1 MVHHTDRLFRM
12 TIQNISV
19 EATIER
25 VKTLVAAEK
34 ELSPALKSS
43 LEVLLLL
50 VTIMVNQLG
59 LNSKNSSKP
68 PSMDPNRH
76 KKPRGKDGRKPGGQ
90 KGRAGTTLQQ
100 VPDPDEIKIL
110 PVDRSSLPR
119 GRYQEAG
126 YDVRQVI
133 DLKISRMVTEY
144 RAEILK
150 DQQGKRYVAPFP
162 DGVTRPVQYG
172 NSVKVNSVYMSQY
185 QLIPYNRIE
194 DHFLEQLRIPVSAG
208 SVFNFNQEAY
218 DRLEHFDQW
227 VRIQL
232 AMSAVLH
239 VDETGINIGGKGYW
253 LHNASN
259 TKLTCFFPHVK
270 RGTVAMNAM
279 GILPTF
285 HGILC
290 HDHLKAYFKYGAFHA
305 LCNAHHL
312 RELERAFEQDNQQWA
327 VKMSDLLKELNKA
340 VLDAGGVLPAPESKR
355 YRKRYRE
362 LLAEAESECPAPEDK
377 RRQGSRGKIPRSKAR
392 NLLERLRN
400 YENDVLR
407 FMAEPDVPF
416 SNNQAENDLRMT
428 KVQQK
433 ISGCFRSW
441 DGARIFCRIRSYL
454 STCRKQGITATEA
467 LTLLFEGKSPEFMSA
482 NPNSAAIAD

>member
-1 MVHHTDRLFRM
+1 MLHHTDRLFRM
-12 TIQNISV
+12 TIQNISL

-25 VKTLVAAEK
+25 VKTLIAEEK

-43 LEVLLLL
+43 LEVLLHL
-50 VTIMVNQLG
+50 VTLIVNRLG

-68 PSMDPNRH
+68 PSMDPNRR
-76 KKPRGKDGRKPGGQ
+76 KKPRGQGGRKPGGQ
-90 KGRAGTTLQQ
+90 QGRSGTTL
-100 VPDPDEIKIL
+100 
-110 PVDRSSLPR
+110 
-119 GRYQEAG
+119 
-126 YDVRQVI
+126 
-133 DLKISRMVTEY
+133 
-144 RAEILK
+144 
-150 DQQGKRYVAPFP
+150 
-162 DGVTRPVQYG
+162 RPVQYG

-194 DHFLEQLRIPVSAG
+194 DHFLEQLRIPVSGG
-208 SVFNFNQEAY
+208 SIFNFNQEAY

-239 VDETGINIGGKGYW
+239 VDETGVNIGGKRYW
-253 LHNASN
+253 LHSASN
-259 TKLTCFFPHVK
+259 ANWTCFFPHAK
-270 RGTVAMNAM
+270 RGTEAMDSM

-290 HDHLKAYFKYGAFHA
+290 HDHWKPYFKYGKFHA

-312 RELERAFEQDNQQWA
+312 RELESALEQDKQQWA
-327 VKMSDLLKELNKA
+327 AKMSDLLKEINQA

-355 YRKRYRE
+355 YRKRYRK
-362 LLAEAESECPAPEDK
+362 LLAEADKECPAPKETE
-377 RRQGSRGKIPRSKAR
+377 RQGSRGKLPRSKAR
-392 NLLERLRN
+392 NLLERLRD
-400 YENDVLR
+400 YENEVLR
-407 FMAEPDVPF
+407 FMDEPDVPF
-416 SNNQAENDLRMT
+416 SNNQAENDIRMT

-441 DGARIFCRIRSYL
+441 DGALIFCRIRSYL

-467 LTLLFEGKSPEFMSA
+467 LTLLFDGKSPDFMASG
-482 NPNSAAIAD
+482 

>member
-1 MVHHTDRLFRM
+1 MLHRENRLFRM

-25 VKTLVAAEK
+25 VKTLIAEEK
-34 ELSPALKSS
+34 DLSPALKSS

-50 VTIMVNQLG
+50 VTLIVNQLG

-68 PSMDPNRH
+68 PSMDPNRQ

-90 KGRAGTTLQQ
+90 QGRSGTTLQP
-100 VPDPDEIKIL
+100 VSDPDEIKNL
-110 PVDRSSLPR
+110 PVDRSALPH

-126 YDVRQVI
+126 YEARQVI
-133 DLKISRMVTEY
+133 DLIVSRMVTEY
-144 RAEILK
+144 RAEILT
-150 DQQGKRYVAPFP
+150 DQQGNRYVASFP

-194 DHFLEQLRIPVSAG
+194 DHFLEQLRIPVSGG
-208 SVFNFNQEAY
+208 SIYNFNQEAY
-218 DRLEHFDQW
+218 ERLEHFDQW

-232 AMSAVLH
+232 AISTVLH
-239 VDETGINIGGKGYW
+239 VDETGVNIGGKRYW
-253 LHNASN
+253 LHSASN
-259 TKLTCFFPHVK
+259 TDWTCFFPHIK
-270 RGTVAMNAM
+270 RGTEAMDAM

-285 HGILC
+285 RGILC
-290 HDHLKAYFKYGAFHA
+290 HDHWKPYFKYGAFHA

-312 RELERAFEQDNQQWA
+312 RELESAFEQDKQQWA
-327 VKMSDLLKELNKA
+327 AKMSDLLKEINKT

-355 YRKRYRE
+355 YRKQYRK
-362 LLAEAESECPAPEDK
+362 LLAEADNECPAPKEAE
-377 RRQGSRGKIPRSKAR
+377 RQGSRGKLPRSKAR
-392 NLLERLRN
+392 NLLERLRA

-407 FMAEPDVPF
+407 FMNEPEVPF
-416 SNNQAENDLRMT
+416 SNNQAENDIRMT

-441 DGARIFCRIRSYL
+441 DGALIFCRVRSYL
-454 STCRKQGITATEA
+454 STCRKQGVTATEA
-467 LTLLFEGKSPEFMSA
+467 LTLLFEGKSPAFMLSGQ
-482 NPNSAAIAD
+482 